1 MVRLNCH
8 SAFKH
13 YEMFHHSYGDVINIG
28 SNNTTIFN
36 MGTGFGGGSFW
47 SGLGYGLGNG
57 IGSIFGGLFGGGMGG
72 FGNYGGYGMSPFGM
86 GGFSPFGNMGT
97 WWNSMSTGGGARSGK
112 SADSDCTC
120 HCKHDKAS
128 NDKSC
133 NDPDQK
139 KLEELGAKVNKLETN
154 KDAKPDDAKKLLDDL
169 NTAKEASKTEGHH
182 NDSDPVKF
190 QNWIDNLT
198 NHIKEKGWQ
207 SILDPKAAKPEE
219 PEKDTSAE
227 NKANVKEAAKP
238 DAADAARAND
248 FDANL
253 KAAGDDKAKLLD
265 LLSKTT
271 DPAQRAK
278 IKAKYAAKL
287 GYTTYDGKE
296 KINEDNM
303 KLVRDM
309 GLGEKADI
317 SEYAGIQQKAGSHPE
332 WIKMA
337 TTFSSEPV
345 QYNFVGIEDGEYIY
359 QSQSGEKQKYAL
371 YKIDNQD
378 EKDKE
383 KKNEFVL
390 IQFEYH
396 GREYGYNIPDQT
408 ARK

>member
-139 KLEELGAKVNKLETN
+139 KLEELGAKVNKLEAN
-154 KDAKPDDAKKLLDDL
+154 KDAKPADAKKLLDDL
-169 NTAKEASKTEGHH
+169 NSAKDASKTEGHH

-198 NHIKEKGWQ
+198 NHIKDKGWQ
-207 SILDPKAAKPEE
+207 SILDSKAAKPEE
-219 PEKDTSAE
+219 PEKDGSAE

-278 IKAKYAAKL
+278 IKAKFYYPGYSNVTAEDLKDETKAKALLNTLKTVVDTSDEYDFTNLKNVNATKNGDKWVITADSTFAKNSPAKL
-287 GYTTYDGKE
+287 KYTFKETVDGE
-296 KINEDNM
+296 LI
-303 KLVRDM
+303 
-309 GLGEKADI
+309 
-317 SEYAGIQQKAGSHPE
+317 
-332 WIKMA
+332 
-337 TTFSSEPV
+337 
-345 QYNFVGIEDGEYIY
+345 FVGTKEEQHYVLQKSDQGVHLMQYDY
-359 QSQSGEKQKYAL
+359 HSG
-371 YKIDNQD
+371 
-378 EKDKE
+378 
-383 KKNEFVL
+383 
-390 IQFEYH
+390 H
-396 GREYGYNIPDQT
+396 GSYDVKAT
-408 ARK
+408 K

>member
-154 KDAKPDDAKKLLDDL
+154 KDAKPADAKKLLDDL
-169 NTAKEASKTEGHH
+169 NSAKDASKTEGHH

-198 NHIKEKGWQ
+198 NHIKDKGWQ
-207 SILDPKAAKPEE
+207 SILDSKAAKPEE
-219 PEKDTSAE
+219 PEKDGSAE

-253 KAAGDDKAKLLD
+253 KAAGDDEAKLLD
-265 LLSKTT
+265 LLNKTT

-278 IKAKYAAKL
+278 ILAKL

-296 KINEDNM
+296 KITKDNM

-309 GLGEKADI
+309 GLGKSADI
-317 SEYAGIQQKAGSHPE
+317 STCVDVDEKVGSHPE
-332 WIKMA
+332 WIKMK
-337 TTFSSEPV
+337 TTFSSVPV

-359 QSQSGEKQKYAL
+359 QSQSGKKQKYAL
-371 YKIDNQD
+371 YKNADGYT
-378 EKDKE
+378 
-383 KKNEFVL
+383 L
-390 IQFEYH
+390 IQFPYH
-396 GREYGYNIPDQT
+396 GSEYGYNIPDQT

>member
-47 SGLGYGLGNG
+47 SCLGYGLGNG
-57 IGSIFGGLFGGGMGG
+57 IGSIFGGLFGGGMNN
-72 FGNYGGYGMSPFGM
+72 FGNYGGFGMSPFGM

-154 KDAKPDDAKKLLDDL
+154 KDAKPADAKKLLDDL
-169 NTAKEASKTEGHH
+169 NSAQEASKTEGHH

-198 NHIKEKGWQ
+198 NHIKDKGWQ
-207 SILDPKAAKPEE
+207 SILDPKAAK

-265 LLSKTT
+265 LLNKTT

-278 IKAKYAAKL
+278 IKAKFYYPGYSNVTAEDLKDETKAKALLNTLKTVVDTSDEYDFTNLKNVNATKNGDKWVITADSTFAKNSPAKL
-287 GYTTYDGKE
+287 KYTFKETVDGE
-296 KINEDNM
+296 LI
-303 KLVRDM
+303 
-309 GLGEKADI
+309 
-317 SEYAGIQQKAGSHPE
+317 
-332 WIKMA
+332 
-337 TTFSSEPV
+337 
-345 QYNFVGIEDGEYIY
+345 FVGTKEEQHYVLQKSDHGVQLMQYDY
-359 QSQSGEKQKYAL
+359 HSG
-371 YKIDNQD
+371 
-378 EKDKE
+378 
-383 KKNEFVL
+383 
-390 IQFEYH
+390 H
-396 GREYGYNIPDQT
+396 GSYDVKAT
-408 ARK
+408 K